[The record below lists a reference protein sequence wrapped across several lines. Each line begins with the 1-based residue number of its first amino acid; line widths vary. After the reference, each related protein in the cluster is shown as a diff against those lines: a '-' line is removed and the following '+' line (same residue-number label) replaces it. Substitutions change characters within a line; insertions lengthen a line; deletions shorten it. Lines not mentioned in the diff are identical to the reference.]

1 MRNSFKNF
9 RRDHPVDECSPRRAR
24 ENDQGPPSKRL
35 KTVLTDDDDNMIQD
49 DDEYEEVVRDLKH
62 EWKKG
67 KKSRSKAKINRLMSR
82 TSMKRRQWIIE
93 SRPLVSEVLGNF
105 PCLAQSKTV
114 SNIA

>member
-1 MRNSFKNF
+1 MIVLYYSKYMKVITILLIFLGLLEIILADSFKNF

-67 KKSRSKAKINRLMSR
+67 KNHGAKQ
-82 TSMKRRQWIIE
+82 K
-93 SRPLVSEVLGNF
+93 
-105 PCLAQSKTV
+105 
-114 SNIA
+114 